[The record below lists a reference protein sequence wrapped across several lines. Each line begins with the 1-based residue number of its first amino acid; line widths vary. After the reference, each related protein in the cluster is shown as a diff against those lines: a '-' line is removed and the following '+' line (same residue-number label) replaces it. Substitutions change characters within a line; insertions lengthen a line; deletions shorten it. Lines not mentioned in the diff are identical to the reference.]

1 MQLGTDVIL
10 MQASFSLFLPS
21 SALDSFLSEL
31 WLNFFWPFRVQKQLM
46 SLVQME
52 SLQKA
57 VAMLQTGAAIDVAI
71 LADAVDHLEV

>member
-10 MQASFSLFLPS
+10 MQTSFSLFLPS
-21 SALDSFLSEL
+21 DALGSFLAEL